1 MMQTKSC
8 DLYLYLYPYLQVS
21 RTLRWA
27 WNDTLQAFATS
38 VRMSGVVTV
47 ERYVISS
54 GGSVADTSTRDSLT
68 SVLDGSVW
76 LLSPTFPG
84 PGFSGK

>member
-1 MMQTKSC
+1 MHC
-8 DLYLYLYPYLQVS
+8 NGWLQVS
-21 RTLRWA
+21 RTLKWA

-38 VRMSGVVTV
+38 VGMSGVVTV

-54 GGSVADTSTRDSLT
+54 GGGVADSTTKDSLT
-68 SVLDGSVW
+68 SVLTGSVW
-76 LLSPTFPG
+76 LLSPGFPG